1 MVRQWFRW
9 FSQSTRRAKLQAA
22 AFSVLKTS
30 PRPSSRRWIGPQRL
44 DLAWWASLS
53 ALWAL
58 STATDR
64 LWLAL
69 DRRLPSWDQADY
81 LNSAVDHG
89 RALGLLPPG
98 LWGGWSALL
107 DLSPKIPPLASLVNG
122 TVMAIAGDGPD
133 QASWALAVWQAL
145 LLVVVAC
152 WGRQLLGRGFGLLC
166 ATLLLLPP
174 ALAHL
179 RVDFTLDLPL
189 AASAALALWLLGR
202 WQAPAPAG
210 GRWAQ
215 ALAAALAI
223 AASLL
228 VKQSALLLV
237 AGPCFWVAARG
248 LGRPQRRWQVVV
260 AVAGVLALL
269 LPWLH
274 HNWITTLGGTNRA
287 VVESAVAEGD
297 PPVLSWEGLSWYV
310 VRLPGQMGL
319 VLLLPALLAAASYG
333 LRGWQGLTTRLRG
346 SDRSK
351 PLGWLPVARIELEA
365 AWQRIPHGWAW
376 LIGCA
381 LSGWI
386 LTTLSPNKDARYITP
401 VLPLLVILL
410 ARAWWDMG
418 GWMRRRWGPSV
429 AWAALLAGVAGAGS
443 HAASVAGA
451 QIQRQTPAPVAQVA
465 GRLRELVGNSPTT
478 LLVVP
483 GHPEL
488 NEQTVTTFGRLSGG
502 RIEGRRLG
510 RARHEHP
517 LVLDRSQ
524 WILLATGDQGT
535 NRRFSRELS
544 HRVRSDGR
552 FARVAAWPWSEE
564 RQVELWQRKAST
576 PAKTFDADFIR
587 LARGM
592 ERGPA
597 GLGPLFER
605 IGPEHQLDAH
615 FLYQDRVRHWA
626 QQRLQHQPKDPDAL
640 WSLAL
645 IETLRNR
652 PEAAAH
658 WYRQLQ
664 GQNPANPW
672 PLAYRSVVLLANWQP
687 GQAHGLLATSPQAL
701 RQEPVLQ
708 ALEDLSGVLS
718 GRLQRLG
725 QLRLSLPKA
734 IKDVKHR
741 LESGK
746 QNKEKPL
753 M

>member
-1 MVRQWFRW
+1 M
-9 FSQSTRRAKLQAA
+9 T
-22 AFSVLKTS
+22 
-30 PRPSSRRWIGPQRL
+30 
-44 DLAWWASLS
+44 WWASLT

-58 STATDR
+58 STAADR

-69 DRRLPSWDQADY
+69 DQRLPSWDQADY

-98 LWGGWSALL
+98 SWGGWSALL

-152 WGRQLLGRGFGLLC
+152 WGRQLSGRGFGLLC

-189 AASAALALWLLGR
+189 AATAALALWLLGC
-202 WQAPAPAG
+202 WQTPAPAG

-237 AGPCFWVAARG
+237 AGPCLWVAARG

-287 VVESAVAEGD
+287 VVESAAAEGD
-297 PPVLSWEGLSWYV
+297 PPVLSWEGLSWYLR
-310 VRLPGQMGL
+310 RLPNQMGL
-319 VLLLPALLAAASYG
+319 VLLPALPVTVAMALG
-333 LRGWQGLTTRLRG
+333 WWRGVGTHRG
-346 SDRSK
+346 GFRFPT
-351 PLGWLPVARIELEA
+351 PLGWLPFALREARA
-365 AWQRIPHGWAW
+365 AWRRVPQNWAW

-386 LTTLSPNKDARYITP
+386 LTSLSPNKDARYITP

-410 ARAWWDMG
+410 ARAWWEVG
-418 GWMRRRWGPSV
+418 GWIRGRWGPSV
-429 AWAALLAGVAGAGS
+429 AWAMLLAGVTGAGS
-443 HAASVAGA
+443 HTISVAST
-451 QIQRQTPAPVAQVA
+451 QIQRQTPAPVAQVT
-465 GRLRELVGNSPTT
+465 GRLRELVGDAPTT

-483 GHPEL
+483 GNPEL

-535 NRRFSRELS
+535 NRRFSKELS

-552 FARVAAWPWSEE
+552 FARVAAWPWSEG
-564 RQVELWQRKAST
+564 RQVELWQRKADT
-576 PAKTFDADFIR
+576 PAKPFDADFIR

-615 FLYQDRVRHWA
+615 FLYQDRVRQWA
-626 QQRLQHQPKDPDAL
+626 QQRLQRQPQDPDAL

-652 PEAAAH
+652 PEQAAR
-658 WYRQLQ
+658 WYSQLQ
-664 GQNPANPW
+664 GHNPANPW
-672 PLAYRSVVLLANWQP
+672 PLAYRSVVLLAGWQP
-687 GQAHGLLATSPQAL
+687 GQAHGLLAASSQAL

-725 QLRLSLPKA
+725 PLRLSLQKA
-734 IKDVKHR
+734 ITDVKQR

-746 QNKEKPL
+746 KNKERPP